1 MLLRSSFCRFD
12 QTGQAQNM
20 ANLMNFFVKADAQDW
35 LATLVG
41 PAALFTR
48 GGQISAANDAFN
60 AAYKATKID
69 ALLREHVDAAGVF
82 RVSKAVRRGVTLD
95 EAFDNLHVRVGPIG
109 ALSLVRLYPP
119 AQKLTTAVTVTA
131 PEPVVVKVTPRV
143 TTPTASGLAQL
154 IADAPVGVARL
165 DMRDARLATI
175 TEANAAFGQIAG
187 GGIGDK
193 LASLVSPADISVLE
207 GLEVGASRAVELD
220 LAGEG
225 EHTCEAWLLEDGEH
239 GAALLLVDV
248 STRREMEQRLAQT
261 SKMQAVGQIAGGVAH
276 ELNNFLQVI
285 TLNCDALLARHPVG
299 DPSYGE
305 LQSIQNTTTKAAELV
320 KMLLAY
326 ARKQTFR
333 RDVLDVGAV
342 LTEFAVLMRQVLD
355 ERIVFDITHGR
366 DLPNVRAD
374 KQQLETVFMNLV
386 TNARDA
392 VLMSGRGQGNVT
404 VRTRRAKTEDVR
416 GALKGQKVH
425 EIIDSDWALITVT
438 DTGTGMPSDVAEK
451 IFEPFF
457 TTKEQGKG
465 TGIGLATVYG
475 IIKQS
480 GGFIALDSVQGQ
492 GTTFQVFLPAAAVE
506 EGESEVPAPV
516 EAAVDNRPV
525 DMAGRGRILLVEDE
539 DGVRTIAAKLL
550 MQRGYQVT
558 AAADGEEA
566 LEILEEDPEGFD
578 LVLSDVVM
586 PGLDGPGLLK
596 AAKPYLGR
604 ARVVFMSGYAEQ
616 DFAKTLEDERSISFL
631 PKPFTLAQLAERVK
645 LELAAA

>member
-1 MLLRSSFCRFD
+1 MAGLL
-12 QTGQAQNM
+12 
-20 ANLMNFFVKADAQDW
+20 NFLAKPDTQDW

-48 GGQISAANDAFN
+48 GGQIIGTNDAFLE
-60 AAYKATKID
+60 AYPSISID
-69 ALLREHVDAAGVF
+69 HLLRDRIEAGGAF
-82 RVSKAVRRGVTLD
+82 RISKAVRRGLSLD
-95 EAFDNLHVRVGPIG
+95 ETFDGLHVRVGPIG
-109 ALSLVRLYPP
+109 ALSLLRLYPP
-119 AQKLTTAVTVTA
+119 GQVSTPSTA
-131 PEPVVVKVTPRV
+131 PVQQIQVAAPGVESVQAD
-143 TTPTASGLAQL
+143 TTSLRTGLAQL
-154 IADAPVGVARL
+154 IAEAPVGVARL
-165 DMRDARLATI
+165 DKRDARNALI
-175 TEANAAFGQIAG
+175 TEANPAFVRIAG
-187 GGIGDK
+187 AGVGTALAK
-193 LASLVSPADISVLE
+193 LIATVDHDDLDR
-207 GLEVGASRAVELD
+207 LEVGVARPVELD
-220 LAGEG
+220 FDIEG
-225 EHTCEAWLLEDGEH
+225 GRTCEAWLLEDGEA

-248 STRREMEQRLAQT
+248 SIRREMEQRLAQT

-276 ELNNFLQVI
+276 ELNNFLLVI
-285 TLNCDALLARHPVG
+285 TLNCDALLACHPVG

-305 LQSIQNTTTKAAELV
+305 LQSIQNTTTRAAELV

-333 RDVLDVGAV
+333 RDILDVGGV

-355 ERIVFDITHGR
+355 ERIIFDITHGR
-366 DLPNVRAD
+366 DLPSVRAD

-392 VLMSGRGQGNVT
+392 VIMSGKGKGSIT
-404 VRTRRAKTEDVR
+404 VRTRQASGEDVR
-416 GALKGQKVH
+416 AALKGQGVH
-425 EIIDSDWALITVT
+425 EVPNGDWVMIGVS
-438 DTGTGMPSDVAEK
+438 DTGTGMPADVAAK

-480 GGFIALDSVQGQ
+480 GGFIALDSREGE
-492 GTTFQVFLPAAAVE
+492 GTTFQVYLPAAVAE
-506 EGESEVPAPV
+506 EGETSVPAPAV
-516 EAAVDNRPV
+516 VSEARPV

-550 MQRGYQVT
+550 TQRGYNVT
-558 AAADGEEA
+558 TAADGEEA
-566 LEILEEDPEGFD
+566 LEILEDDPEGFD

>member
-1 MLLRSSFCRFD
+1 
-12 QTGQAQNM
+12 M
-20 ANLMNFFVKADAQDW
+20 AGLSGFFLKADAHDW

-48 GGQISAANDAFN
+48 GGQLSATNDAFD
-60 AAYKATKID
+60 ALYRATHID
-69 ALLREHVDAAGVF
+69 ALLRDLVEAGGAF
-82 RVSKAVRRGVTLD
+82 RISKAVRRGAQLD
-95 EAFDNLHVRVGPIG
+95 EIFNDLHVRVGPIG
-109 ALSLVRLYPP
+109 SLTLVRLYEVARAAPIV
-119 AQKLTTAVTVTA
+119 AQ
-131 PEPVVVKVTPRV
+131 VTPDAAV
-143 TTPTASGLAQL
+143 SGVPITPIDTNSLRTGLAKL

-165 DMRDARLATI
+165 NQRGARSAVI
-175 TEANAAFGQIAG
+175 TEANPAFVAIAG
-187 GGIGDK
+187 GGVGAK
-193 LASLVSPADISVLE
+193 LADLINVDHSDALDR
-207 GLEVGASRAVELD
+207 LEVGGRAAVELD
-220 LAGEG
+220 LARDGG
-225 EHTCEAWLLEDGEH
+225 GTCEAWLLEDGVE

-248 STRREMEQRLAQT
+248 STRKDMEQRLAQT

-276 ELNNFLQVI
+276 ELNNFLLVT

-305 LQSIQNTTTKAAELV
+305 LQSIQNATTKAAELV

-333 RDVLDVGAV
+333 RDVLDVSGV
-342 LTEFAVLMRQVLD
+342 LSEFTVLMRQVLD

-392 VLMSGRGQGNVT
+392 VLSSGKGNGAIT
-404 VRTRRAKTEDVR
+404 VRTSRASTADVR
-416 GALKGQKVH
+416 TALKGQGVH
-425 EIIDSDWALITVT
+425 EINEGDWALISVA
-438 DTGTGMPSDVAEK
+438 DTGTGMPAAVAAK

-480 GGFIALDSVQGQ
+480 GGFIALDSVEGE
-492 GTTFQVFLPAAAVE
+492 GTRFQVYLPAAVIE
-506 EGESEVPAPV
+506 EGEREVPSPEAPPT
-516 EAAVDNRPV
+516 EARPV
-525 DMAGRGRILLVEDE
+525 DLAGRGRILLVEDD
-539 DGVRTIAAKLL
+539 DGVRPIAARLL
-550 MQRGYQVT
+550 MQRGYHVT

-566 LEILEEDPEGFD
+566 LEILEEDKEGFD

-586 PGLDGPGLLK
+586 PNLDGPGLLQ
-596 AAKPYLGR
+596 AARPYLGR

-645 LELAAA
+645 TELAAA

>member
-1 MLLRSSFCRFD
+1 MAGLLKMFSRSESH
-12 QTGQAQNM
+12 
-20 ANLMNFFVKADAQDW
+20 DW
-35 LATLVG
+35 LASTDG

-48 GGQISAANDAFN
+48 SGRFVAANSAF
-60 AAYKATKID
+60 AALYRPVSID
-69 ALLREHVDAAGVF
+69 PLLMSLLDQAYAF
-82 RVSKAVRRGVTLD
+82 RASKAVRRGLTLD
-95 EAFDNLHVRVGPIG
+95 ETQGDMRVRVSAIG
-109 ALSLVRLYPP
+109 DQALVRLTRVE
-119 AQKLTTAVTVTA
+119 TTALDQATA
-131 PEPVVVKVTPRV
+131 NDGATLTSQAVLAVQ
-143 TTPTASGLAQL
+143 TTSSLLTGLARL
-154 IADAPVGVARL
+154 IAEAPVGFARL
-165 DMRDARLATI
+165 DRRDARQAVI
-175 TEANAAFGQIAG
+175 QEANPAFIRIAG
-187 GGIGDK
+187 AGKGAK
-193 LASLVSPADISVLE
+193 LADLVAPAHADDLDR
-207 GLEVGASRAVELD
+207 LEVGGQRAIELD
-220 LAGEG
+220 IANTGG
-225 EHTCEAWLLEDGEH
+225 QTCEGWLLEDEND

-248 STRREMEQRLAQT
+248 STRREMEHRLAQT

-276 ELNNFLQVI
+276 ELNNFLLVI

-305 LQSIQNTTTKAAELV
+305 LQSIQNTSARAAELV

-355 ERIVFDITHGR
+355 ERIVFEITHGR

-392 VLMSGRGQGNVT
+392 VLMSGRGKGSVT
-404 VRTRRAKTEDVR
+404 VRTKRATTQDVR
-416 GALKGQKVH
+416 TALKGLSIADI
-425 EIIDSDWALITVT
+425 ENCDWAMISVT
-438 DTGTGMPSDVAEK
+438 DTGTGMSQDIATK

-480 GGFIALDSVQGQ
+480 DGFIALDSVENE
-492 GTTFQVFLPAAAVE
+492 GTTFHVFLPATTADEVSDAMPAAQAQV
-506 EGESEVPAPV
+506 V
-516 EAAVDNRPV
+516 EARPM
-525 DMAGRGRILLVEDE
+525 DLAGRGRILLVEDE
-539 DGVRTIAAKLL
+539 EGVRNIATRLL
-550 MQRGYQVT
+550 TQRGYQVT
-558 AAADGEEA
+558 SAGDGEEA
-566 LEILEEDPEGFD
+566 LEILENDPNSFD

-596 AAKPYLGR
+596 AAKPYLGH
-604 ARVVFMSGYAEQ
+604 ARIVFMSGYAEQ
-616 DFAKTLEDERSISFL
+616 DFAQTLEDERSISFL

-645 LELAAA
+645 TELAAA

>member
-1 MLLRSSFCRFD
+1 MAGLLSFF
-12 QTGQAQNM
+12 A
-20 ANLMNFFVKADAQDW
+20 KADAQDW

-48 GGQISAANDAFN
+48 GGQISAGNEAFF
-60 AAYKATKID
+60 ATYRGSNID
-69 ALLREHVDAAGVF
+69 SLLRDLVDPGGAF
-82 RVSKAVRRGVTLD
+82 RISKAVRRGVTLD
-95 EAFDNLHVRVGPIG
+95 EAFEDLHVRVGPIG
-109 ALSLVRLYPP
+109 SLSLVRLYPP
-119 AQKLTTAVTVTA
+119 AQTLSAMPPA
-131 PEPVVVKVTPRV
+131 PPPPPVVAKPVVTD
-143 TTPTASGLAQL
+143 TTSLRTGLAQL
-154 IADAPVGVARL
+154 IAEAPVGVARL
-165 DMRDARLATI
+165 DGRDARLASI
-175 TEANAAFGQIAG
+175 TEANPAFVKIAG
-187 GGIGDK
+187 IGVGDK
-193 LASLVSPADISVLE
+193 LATMVLA
-207 GLEVGASRAVELD
+207 GDNDALGHLEVGKTGAIELD
-220 LAGEG
+220 LAVEG
-225 EHTCEAWLLEDGEH
+225 GRTCEAWLLEDGDE

-276 ELNNFLQVI
+276 ELNNFLLVI

-366 DLPNVRAD
+366 DLPSVRAD

-392 VLMSGRGQGNVT
+392 VLMSGRGKGSVT
-404 VRTRRAKTEDVR
+404 VRTRRASTADVR
-416 GALKGQKVH
+416 EALKGQGVY
-425 EIIDSDWALITVT
+425 EFNECDWAMISVT
-438 DTGTGMPSDVAEK
+438 DTGTGMPSAVAEK

-480 GGFIALDSVQGQ
+480 GGFIALESVEGE
-492 GTTFQVFLPAAAVE
+492 GTTFQVYLPEAAAE
-506 EGESEVPAPV
+506 EGESEVPAPAPAPA
-516 EAAVDNRPV
+516 EARPV
-525 DMAGRGRILLVEDE
+525 DLAGRGRILLVEDE
-539 DGVRTIAAKLL
+539 DGVRTIAVKLL
-550 MQRGYQVT
+550 IQRGYQVT

-566 LEILEEDPEGFD
+566 LEILEDDPEGFD

-596 AAKPYLGR
+596 AARPYLGR

>member
-1 MLLRSSFCRFD
+1 
-12 QTGQAQNM
+12 M
-20 ANLMNFFVKADAQDW
+20 ASLMNLFVKADTHDW

-48 GGQISAANDAFN
+48 GGQIVEVNEAFASA
-60 AAYKATKID
+60 YPRKSID
-69 ALLREHVDAAGVF
+69 ALLRDLVETDVAF
-82 RVSKAVRRGVTLD
+82 RVSKAVRRGQTLD
-95 EAFDNLHVRVGPIG
+95 ETIDQVHVRVGPIG
-109 ALSLVRLYPP
+109 SLSLLRLYPAGQVSTAKTP
-119 AQKLTTAVTVTA
+119 A
-131 PEPVVVKVTPRV
+131 PVVEPPPAPVRAAVDATSLR
-143 TTPTASGLAQL
+143 TGLAQL

-165 DMRDARLATI
+165 NSRDARTAII
-175 TEANAAFGQIAG
+175 TEANPAFTQIAG
-187 GGIGDK
+187 AGIGAA
-193 LASLVSPADISVLE
+193 LTSFIASNHLDDLDR
-207 GLEVGASRAVELD
+207 LEVGNQSAVELD
-220 LAGEG
+220 IAIEG
-225 EHTCEAWLLEDGEH
+225 GRTCEAWLLEDGDA

-276 ELNNFLQVI
+276 ELNNFLLVI

-305 LQSIQNTTTKAAELV
+305 LQSIQNTTTRAAELV

-342 LTEFAVLMRQVLD
+342 LTEFAILMRQVLD
-355 ERIVFDITHGR
+355 ERIVFDINHGR

-392 VLMSGRGQGNVT
+392 VIMSGKGKGAVT
-404 VRTRRAKTEDVR
+404 VRTKRATSGDVR
-416 GALKGQKVH
+416 LALKGQGVH
-425 EIIDSDWALITVT
+425 EVPESDWAMVSVT
-438 DTGTGMPSDVAEK
+438 DTGTGMPPEIAAK

-480 GGFIALDSVQGQ
+480 GGFIALDSTQGE
-492 GTTFQVFLPAAAVE
+492 GTTFHVFLPTATAE
-506 EGESEVPAPV
+506 EGEAQVPKPEVAT
-516 EAAVDNRPV
+516 EARPV
-525 DMAGRGRILLVEDE
+525 DLAGRGRILLVEDE

-550 MQRGYQVT
+550 TQRGYHVT
-558 AAADGEEA
+558 AAGDGEEA
-566 LEILEEDPEGFD
+566 LEILEEDKEGFD

-586 PGLDGPGLLK
+586 PGLDGPGLLQ
-596 AAKPYLGR
+596 AARPYLGR

>member
-1 MLLRSSFCRFD
+1 
-12 QTGQAQNM
+12 M
-20 ANLMNFFVKADAQDW
+20 AGLINFFTKPDTEDW

-41 PAALFTR
+41 PAAIFTR
-48 GGQISAANDAFN
+48 GGQIVGANKAFLDT
-60 AAYKATKID
+60 YQRTSID
-69 ALLREHVDAAGVF
+69 PFLREHVDAAAAF
-82 RVSKAVRRGVTLD
+82 RISKAVRRGLVVD
-95 EAFDNLHVRVGPIG
+95 EILGALHVRVGPIG
-109 ALSLVRLYPP
+109 ALSLVRLYP
-119 AQKLTTAVTVTA
+119 AGQVTTAQTPSLPHV
-131 PEPVVVKVTPRV
+131 PVVLPTLA
-143 TTPTASGLAQL
+143 TLQSHTASLRTGLAQL
-154 IADAPVGVARL
+154 IEDAPVGVARL
-165 DMRDARLATI
+165 DKRDARVAII
-175 TEANAAFGQIAG
+175 TEANPAFVRIAG
-187 GGIGDK
+187 GGAGAA
-193 LASLVSPADISVLE
+193 LLSLVASANADDLDR
-207 GLEVGASRAVELD
+207 LEVGSARPVELD
-220 LAGEG
+220 LDIEG
-225 EHTCEAWLLEDGEH
+225 GRTCEAWLLEDGEAR
-239 GAALLLVDV
+239 AALLLVDV

-276 ELNNFLQVI
+276 ELNNFLLVI

-299 DPSYGE
+299 DPSYSE
-305 LQSIQNTTTKAAELV
+305 LQSIQNTTTRAAELV

-342 LTEFAVLMRQVLD
+342 LTEFAILMRQVLD

-366 DLPNVRAD
+366 DLPTVRAD

-392 VLMSGRGQGNVT
+392 VIMAGKGKGEVT
-404 VRTRRAKTEDVR
+404 VRTRRASTSDVR
-416 GALKGQKVH
+416 AALKGQGVH
-425 EIIDSDWALITVT
+425 EVAEGDWVMVSVA
-438 DTGTGMPSDVAEK
+438 DTGTGMPAQVAAK

-480 GGFIALDSVQGQ
+480 GGFIALESVENQ
-492 GTTFQVFLPAAAVE
+492 GTTFHVYLPATIAE
-506 EGESEVPAPV
+506 EGEATVPVPMLVSEA
-516 EAAVDNRPV
+516 RPV
-525 DMAGRGRILLVEDE
+525 DLAGRGRILLVEDE

-550 MQRGYQVT
+550 SQRGYHVT

-645 LELAAA
+645 LELAAV

>member
-1 MLLRSSFCRFD
+1 MFSRSESH
-12 QTGQAQNM
+12 
-20 ANLMNFFVKADAQDW
+20 DW
-35 LATLVG
+35 LASMDG

-48 GGQISAANDAFN
+48 SGRFVAGNPAYDGIYRPVSIDPLLMSLLDQACAFR
-60 AAYKATKID
+60 A
-69 ALLREHVDAAGVF
+69 
-82 RVSKAVRRGVTLD
+82 SKAVRRGTSLD
-95 EAFDNLHVRVGPIG
+95 ETQGQVRVRVSAIG
-109 ALSLVRLYPP
+109 DHALVRLTTVEGP
-119 AQKLTTAVTVTA
+119 AQPQEDPHEALGSASQGALAVQ
-131 PEPVVVKVTPRV
+131 
-143 TTPTASGLAQL
+143 TASSLLTGLARL
-154 IADAPVGVARL
+154 IAEAPVGFARL
-165 DMRDARLATI
+165 DRREARQAI
-175 TEANAAFGQIAG
+175 IQEANPAFVRIAG
-187 GGIGDK
+187 AGKGAK
-193 LASLVSPADISVLE
+193 LSDLVASAHADDLDR
-207 GLEVGASRAVELD
+207 LEVGGQRPIELD
-220 LAGEG
+220 IANTGG
-225 EHTCEAWLLEDGEH
+225 QTCEGWLLEDEND

-248 STRREMEQRLAQT
+248 STRREMEHRLAQT

-276 ELNNFLQVI
+276 ELNNFLLVI

-305 LQSIQNTTTKAAELV
+305 LQSIQNTSARAAELV

-355 ERIVFDITHGR
+355 ERIVFEITHGR

-392 VLMSGRGQGNVT
+392 VLMSGRGKGSVT
-404 VRTRRAKTEDVR
+404 VRTKRATTQDVR
-416 GALKGQKVH
+416 TALKGLSIADI
-425 EIIDSDWALITVT
+425 EDCDWAMISVT
-438 DTGTGMPSDVAEK
+438 DTGTGMSQDIATK

-457 TTKEQGKG
+457 TTKEQGRG

-480 GGFIALDSVQGQ
+480 DGFIALDSVEDE
-492 GTTFQVFLPAAAVE
+492 GTTFHVFLPATTADEVSDAMPAAQAQV
-506 EGESEVPAPV
+506 A
-516 EAAVDNRPV
+516 EARPM
-525 DMAGRGRILLVEDE
+525 DLAGRGRILLVEDE
-539 DGVRTIAAKLL
+539 EGVRNIATRLL

-558 AAADGEEA
+558 SAGDGEEA
-566 LEILEEDPEGFD
+566 LEILENDPNSFD

-596 AAKPYLGR
+596 AAKPYLGH
-604 ARVVFMSGYAEQ
+604 ARIVFMSGYAEQ
-616 DFAKTLEDERSISFL
+616 DFAQTLEDERSISFL

-645 LELAAA
+645 TELAAA

>member
-1 MLLRSSFCRFD
+1 ML
-12 QTGQAQNM
+12 G
-20 ANLMNFFVKADAQDW
+20 LMKFFAKADAQDW

-48 GGQISAANDAFN
+48 GGQISAGNEAFF
-60 AAYKATKID
+60 AAHRSGNID
-69 ALLREHVDAAGVF
+69 ALLREMVDAGGAF
-82 RVSKAVRRGVTLD
+82 RISKAVRRGLQLD
-95 EAFDNLHVRVGPIG
+95 ETFEGLHVRVGPIG
-109 ALSLVRLYPP
+109 SLSLVRLYAV
-119 AQKLTTAVTVTA
+119 AQAVS
-131 PEPVVVKVTPRV
+131 EPVEPQAILPSVRQVQTDA
-143 TTPTASGLAQL
+143 ASLRTGLAQL
-154 IADAPVGVARL
+154 IAEAPVGVARL
-165 DMRDARLATI
+165 DQRQARGATI
-175 TEANAAFGQIAG
+175 TEANPAFVRIAG
-187 GGIGDK
+187 AGVGAK
-193 LASLVSPADISVLE
+193 LASLVAAADTEALDR
-207 GLEVGASRAVELD
+207 LEVGSSRAIELD
-220 LAGEG
+220 VAIEG
-225 EHTCEAWLLEDGEH
+225 GGTCEAWLLEDGDN

-276 ELNNFLQVI
+276 ELNNFLLVI

-392 VLMSGRGQGNVT
+392 VLMSGRGKGDVT
-404 VRTRRAKTEDVR
+404 VRTRRATTADVR
-416 GALKGQKVH
+416 LALKGQGVH
-425 EIIDSDWALITVT
+425 EISECDWAMISVT
-438 DTGTGMPSDVAEK
+438 DTGTGMPTEVAEK

-480 GGFIALDSVQGQ
+480 GGFIALESVEGE
-492 GTTFQVFLPAAAVE
+492 GTSFQVYLPAAAIE
-506 EGESEVPAPV
+506 EGETQVPVPAQAPV
-516 EAAVDNRPV
+516 EARPV
-525 DMAGRGRILLVEDE
+525 DLAGRGRILLVEDE

-550 MQRGYQVT
+550 GQRGYQVI

-566 LEILEEDPEGFD
+566 LEILEDDTEGFD

-596 AAKPYLGR
+596 AARPFLGR

-645 LELAAA
+645 QELAAA

>member
-1 MLLRSSFCRFD
+1 
-12 QTGQAQNM
+12 M
-20 ANLMNFFVKADAQDW
+20 AGLMNLFAKADTQDW

-41 PAALFTR
+41 PASLFTH
-48 GGQISAANDAFN
+48 GGQMVGANEAFFS
-60 AAYKATKID
+60 AYKSTKID
-69 ALLREHVDAAGVF
+69 LLLRDLVDASGAF
-82 RVSKAVRRGVTLD
+82 RISKAVRRGLILD
-95 EAFDNLHVRVGPIG
+95 ETFDDLHVQVGPIG
-109 ALSLVRLYPP
+109 SWSLVRLYPIGKVSTP
-119 AQKLTTAVTVTA
+119 HTPLIMTSNIA
-131 PEPVVVKVTPRV
+131 PVV
-143 TTPTASGLAQL
+143 ASVASDATSLRTGLAQL
-154 IADAPVGVARL
+154 IAEAPVGVARL
-165 DMRDARLATI
+165 DRRDARNATI
-175 TEANAAFGQIAG
+175 TEANPAFVRIAG
-187 GGIGDK
+187 SGAGGELARLIASGD
-193 LASLVSPADISVLE
+193 ADDLDR
-207 GLEVGASRAVELD
+207 LEVGSTRAVELD
-220 LAGEG
+220 LLTEG
-225 EHTCEAWLLEDGEH
+225 GRTCEAWLLEDGEE

-276 ELNNFLQVI
+276 ELNNFLLVI

-305 LQSIQNTTTKAAELV
+305 LQSIMNTTTRAAELV

-355 ERIVFDITHGR
+355 ERINFDITHGR
-366 DLPNVRAD
+366 DLPTVRAD

-392 VLMSGRGQGNVT
+392 VLMSGKGKGAVT
-404 VRTRRAKTEDVR
+404 VRTRRASTDDVR
-416 GALKGQKVH
+416 AALKGQGVH
-425 EIIDSDWALITVT
+425 EVPQGDWSMISVT
-438 DTGTGMPSDVAEK
+438 DTGTGMPAEVSAK

-480 GGFIALDSVQGQ
+480 GGFIALESVEGE
-492 GTTFQVFLPAAAVE
+492 GTTFQVYLPAAAAE
-506 EGESEVPAPV
+506 EGETEVPVPVAPI
-516 EAAVDNRPV
+516 EARPV
-525 DMAGRGRILLVEDE
+525 DLAGRGRILLVEDE

-550 MQRGYQVT
+550 TQRGYHVT

-645 LELAAA
+645 LELASA

>member
-1 MLLRSSFCRFD
+1 MAGLLKMFSRSESH
-12 QTGQAQNM
+12 
-20 ANLMNFFVKADAQDW
+20 DW
-35 LATLVG
+35 LASMDG

-48 GGQISAANDAFN
+48 SGSFVAGNPAYDDIYRPVSIDPLLMSLLDQACAFR
-60 AAYKATKID
+60 A
-69 ALLREHVDAAGVF
+69 
-82 RVSKAVRRGVTLD
+82 SKAVRRGISLD
-95 EAFDNLHVRVGPIG
+95 ETQGQIRVRVSAIG
-109 ALSLVRLYPP
+109 DHALVRLTAVEGP
-119 AQKLTTAVTVTA
+119 AQPQEDSLEALGSASKGA
-131 PEPVVVKVTPRV
+131 PDVQ
-143 TTPTASGLAQL
+143 TASSLLTGLARL
-154 IADAPVGVARL
+154 IAEAPVGFARL
-165 DMRDARLATI
+165 DRRDARQAI
-175 TEANAAFGQIAG
+175 IQEANPAFVRIAG
-187 GGIGDK
+187 AGKGAK
-193 LASLVSPADISVLE
+193 LSDLVASAHADDLDR
-207 GLEVGASRAVELD
+207 LEVGGQRPIELD
-220 LAGEG
+220 IANSGG
-225 EHTCEAWLLEDGEH
+225 QTCEGWLLEDEND
-239 GAALLLVDV
+239 GAALMLVDV
-248 STRREMEQRLAQT
+248 STRREMEHRLAQT

-276 ELNNFLQVI
+276 ELNNFLLVI

-305 LQSIQNTTTKAAELV
+305 LQSIQNTSARAAELV

-355 ERIVFDITHGR
+355 ERIVFEITHGR

-392 VLMSGRGQGNVT
+392 VLMSGRGKGSVT
-404 VRTRRAKTEDVR
+404 VRTKRATTQDVR
-416 GALKGQKVH
+416 TALKGLSIADI
-425 EIIDSDWALITVT
+425 EDCDWAMISVT
-438 DTGTGMPSDVAEK
+438 DTGTGMSQDIATK

-480 GGFIALDSVQGQ
+480 DGFIALDSVEDE
-492 GTTFQVFLPAAAVE
+492 GTTFHVFLPATTADDVSDAIPAAQAQV
-506 EGESEVPAPV
+506 A
-516 EAAVDNRPV
+516 EARPM
-525 DMAGRGRILLVEDE
+525 DLAGRGRILLVEDE
-539 DGVRTIAAKLL
+539 EGVRNIATRLL

-558 AAADGEEA
+558 SAGDGEEA
-566 LEILEEDPEGFD
+566 LEILENDPNSFD

-596 AAKPYLGR
+596 AAKPYLGH
-604 ARVVFMSGYAEQ
+604 ARIVFMSGYAEQ
-616 DFAKTLEDERSISFL
+616 DFAQTLEDERSISFL

-645 LELAAA
+645 TELAAA

>member
-1 MLLRSSFCRFD
+1 VVQSPSPPSLR
-12 QTGQAQNM
+12 TG
-20 ANLMNFFVKADAQDW
+20 
-35 LATLVG
+35 LV
-41 PAALFTR
+41 
-48 GGQISAANDAFN
+48 
-60 AAYKATKID
+60 
-69 ALLREHVDAAGVF
+69 
-82 RVSKAVRRGVTLD
+82 
-95 EAFDNLHVRVGPIG
+95 
-109 ALSLVRLYPP
+109 
-119 AQKLTTAVTVTA
+119 
-131 PEPVVVKVTPRV
+131 
-143 TTPTASGLAQL
+143 QL
-154 IADAPVGVARL
+154 IAEAPVGVARL
-165 DMRDARLATI
+165 DRRQARSAII
-175 TEANAAFGQIAG
+175 TEANPAFMRITGATLGGQLSALIAA
-187 GGIGDK
+187 
-193 LASLVSPADISVLE
+193 ADMDELDR
-207 GLEVGASRAVELD
+207 LEVGNPRAIELGFATED
-220 LAGEG
+220 GR
-225 EHTCEAWLLEDGEH
+225 TCEAWLLEDGDE

-276 ELNNFLQVI
+276 ELNNFLLVI

-305 LQSIQNTTTKAAELV
+305 LQSIQHTTTKAAELV

-342 LTEFAVLMRQVLD
+342 LTEFAILMRQVLD
-355 ERIVFDITHGR
+355 ERINFDITHGR
-366 DLPNVRAD
+366 DLPAVRAD

-392 VLMSGRGQGNVT
+392 VIMSGKGKGAVT
-404 VRTRRAKTEDVR
+404 VRTRRATTTDVR
-416 GALKGQKVH
+416 SALKGQGVH
-425 EIIDSDWALITVT
+425 EVYEGDWALISVT
-438 DTGTGMPSDVAEK
+438 DTGTGMPASVAAK

-480 GGFIALDSVQGQ
+480 GGFIALDSVEGE
-492 GTTFQVFLPAAAVE
+492 GTTFQVFLPAAAAE
-506 EGESEVPAPV
+506 EGETEAPKPV
-516 EAAVDNRPV
+516 VQVVDNRPV
-525 DMAGRGRILLVEDE
+525 DLAGRGRILLVEDE

-550 MQRGYQVT
+550 TQRGYHVT

-586 PGLDGPGLLK
+586 PGLDGPGLLQ

>member
-1 MLLRSSFCRFD
+1 MAGLLKMFSRSESH
-12 QTGQAQNM
+12 
-20 ANLMNFFVKADAQDW
+20 DW
-35 LATLVG
+35 LASMDG

-48 GGQISAANDAFN
+48 SGRFVAGNPAYDDIYRPVSIDPLLMSLLDQACAFR
-60 AAYKATKID
+60 A
-69 ALLREHVDAAGVF
+69 
-82 RVSKAVRRGVTLD
+82 SKAVRRGIGLD
-95 EAFDNLHVRVGPIG
+95 ETQGRIRVRVSAIG
-109 ALSLVRLYPP
+109 DHALVRLTTVEGP
-119 AQKLTTAVTVTA
+119 AQPQEDAHDTLGSASQGALAVQTTSSLLT
-131 PEPVVVKVTPRV
+131 
-143 TTPTASGLAQL
+143 GLARL
-154 IADAPVGVARL
+154 IAEAPVGFARL
-165 DMRDARLATI
+165 DRRDARHAI
-175 TEANAAFGQIAG
+175 IQEANPAFVRIAG
-187 GGIGDK
+187 AGKGTQLSD
-193 LASLVSPADISVLE
+193 LVASAHADDLDR
-207 GLEVGASRAVELD
+207 LEVGGQRPIELD
-220 LAGEG
+220 IANTGG
-225 EHTCEAWLLEDGEH
+225 QTCEGWLLEDEND

-248 STRREMEQRLAQT
+248 STRREMEHRLAQT

-276 ELNNFLQVI
+276 ELNNFLLVI

-305 LQSIQNTTTKAAELV
+305 LQSIQNTSARAAELV

-355 ERIVFDITHGR
+355 ERIVFEITHGR

-392 VLMSGRGQGNVT
+392 VLMSGRGKGSVT
-404 VRTRRAKTEDVR
+404 VRTKRATTQDVR
-416 GALKGQKVH
+416 TALKGLSIADI
-425 EIIDSDWALITVT
+425 EDCDWAMISVT
-438 DTGTGMPSDVAEK
+438 DTGTGMSQDIATK

-480 GGFIALDSVQGQ
+480 DGFIALDSVEDE
-492 GTTFQVFLPAAAVE
+492 GTTFHVFLPATTADDVSDAMPAAQAQV
-506 EGESEVPAPV
+506 A
-516 EAAVDNRPV
+516 EARPM
-525 DMAGRGRILLVEDE
+525 DLAGRGRILLVEDE
-539 DGVRTIAAKLL
+539 EGVRNIATRLL

-558 AAADGEEA
+558 SAGDGEEA
-566 LEILEEDPEGFD
+566 LEILQNDPNSFD

-596 AAKPYLGR
+596 AAKPYLGH
-604 ARVVFMSGYAEQ
+604 ARIVFMSGYAEQ
-616 DFAKTLEDERSISFL
+616 DFAQTLEDERSISFL

-645 LELAAA
+645 TELAAA

>member
-1 MLLRSSFCRFD
+1 
-12 QTGQAQNM
+12 M
-20 ANLMNFFVKADAQDW
+20 AGLMNLFTKADTGDW

-41 PAALFTR
+41 PSALFTR
-48 GGQISAANDAFN
+48 GGQIVDANDAFLS
-60 AAYKATKID
+60 AYPRKSID
-69 ALLREHVDAAGVF
+69 TLLRDLVDAGCAF
-82 RVSKAVRRGVTLD
+82 RMSKAVRRGQNLD
-95 EAFDNLHVRVGPIG
+95 ETIGALHLRVGPIG
-109 ALSLVRLYPP
+109 ALSLVRLYPVG
-119 AQKLTTAVTVTA
+119 Q
-131 PEPVVVKVTPRV
+131 V
-143 TTPTASGLAQL
+143 TTPNTPHVMAVAPATSTPLTVKADAASLRTGLARL
-154 IADAPVGVARL
+154 IAEAPVGVARL
-165 DMRDARLATI
+165 DKRDARNATI
-175 TEANAAFGQIAG
+175 TEANPAFVAIAG
-187 GGIGDK
+187 AGVGTA
-193 LASLVSPADISVLE
+193 LLSLVLPTDSDDLDR
-207 GLEVGASRAVELD
+207 LEVGSPRPVELD
-220 LAGEG
+220 LAIEG
-225 EHTCEAWLLEDGEH
+225 GRTCEAWLLEDGEN

-276 ELNNFLQVI
+276 ELNNFLLVI

-305 LQSIQNTTTKAAELV
+305 LQSIMNTTTRAAELV

-366 DLPNVRAD
+366 DLPSVRAD

-392 VLMSGRGQGNVT
+392 VLMSGKGKGEVN
-404 VRTRRAKTEDVR
+404 VRTRRATSADVR
-416 GALKGQKVH
+416 TALKGQGVH
-425 EIIDSDWALITVT
+425 EVPDGDWSMISVT
-438 DTGTGMPSDVAEK
+438 DTGTGMPADVSAK

-480 GGFIALDSVQGQ
+480 GGFIALNSKEGE
-492 GTTFQVFLPAAAVE
+492 GTTFHVYLPAATAE
-506 EGESEVPAPV
+506 EGEGEVPTPVVAV
-516 EAAVDNRPV
+516 EARPV
-525 DMAGRGRILLVEDE
+525 DLAGRGRILLVEDE

-550 MQRGYQVT
+550 TQRGYHVT

-566 LEILEEDPEGFD
+566 LEILEVDPEGFD

>member
-1 MLLRSSFCRFD
+1 
-12 QTGQAQNM
+12 M
-20 ANLMNFFVKADAQDW
+20 AGLMNLFTKADTQDW

-41 PAALFTR
+41 PAGLFTH
-48 GGQISAANDAFN
+48 GGQIVGANEAFF
-60 AAYKATKID
+60 ATYKSTKID
-69 ALLREHVDAAGVF
+69 LLLRDLVDASGIF
-82 RVSKAVRRGVTLD
+82 RISKAVRRGLILD
-95 EAFDNLHVRVGPIG
+95 ETFEDLHVRVGPIG
-109 ALSLVRLYPP
+109 SLSLVRLYPAGKVSTPHTP
-119 AQKLTTAVTVTA
+119 AMTA
-131 PEPVVVKVTPRV
+131 PTFAPALVSLQTD
-143 TTPTASGLAQL
+143 TASLRTGLAQL
-154 IADAPVGVARL
+154 IAEAPVGVARL
-165 DMRDARLATI
+165 DRRDARNGTI
-175 TEANAAFGQIAG
+175 TEANPAFVRIAG
-187 GGIGDK
+187 SGVGAA
-193 LASLVSPADISVLE
+193 LASLVAPGDADDLDR
-207 GLEVGASRAVELD
+207 LEVGSTRPVELD
-220 LAGEG
+220 LLTEG
-225 EHTCEAWLLEDGEH
+225 GRTCEAWLLEDGEE

-276 ELNNFLQVI
+276 ELNNFLLVI

-305 LQSIQNTTTKAAELV
+305 LQSIMNTTTRAAELV

-355 ERIVFDITHGR
+355 ERINFDITHGR
-366 DLPNVRAD
+366 DLPTVRAD

-392 VLMSGRGQGNVT
+392 VLMSGKGKGAVT
-404 VRTRRAKTEDVR
+404 VRTRRASSEDVR
-416 GALKGQKVH
+416 AALKGQGVH
-425 EIIDSDWALITVT
+425 EVPTGDWSMISVT
-438 DTGTGMPSDVAEK
+438 DTGTGMPAEVSAK

-480 GGFIALDSVQGQ
+480 GGFIALDSVEGE
-492 GTTFQVFLPAAAVE
+492 GTTFQVYLPAAAAE
-506 EGESEVPAPV
+506 EGETEVPVPVAPI
-516 EAAVDNRPV
+516 EARPV
-525 DMAGRGRILLVEDE
+525 DLAGRGRILLVEDE

-550 MQRGYQVT
+550 TQRGYHVT

-566 LEILEEDPEGFD
+566 LEILEDDPEGFD

-616 DFAKTLEDERSISFL
+616 DFAKTLENERSISFL

>member
-1 MLLRSSFCRFD
+1 MFSRSESH
-12 QTGQAQNM
+12 
-20 ANLMNFFVKADAQDW
+20 DW
-35 LATLVG
+35 LASMDG

-48 GGQISAANDAFN
+48 SGRFVAGNPAYDGIYRPVSIDPLLMSLLDQACAFR
-60 AAYKATKID
+60 A
-69 ALLREHVDAAGVF
+69 
-82 RVSKAVRRGVTLD
+82 SKAVRRGTSLD
-95 EAFDNLHVRVGPIG
+95 ETQGQVRVRVSAIG
-109 ALSLVRLYPP
+109 DHALVRLTAVEGP
-119 AQKLTTAVTVTA
+119 AQPQEDSLEALGSASQGALAVQ
-131 PEPVVVKVTPRV
+131 
-143 TTPTASGLAQL
+143 TASSLLTGLARL
-154 IADAPVGVARL
+154 IAEAPVGFARL
-165 DMRDARLATI
+165 DRREARQAI
-175 TEANAAFGQIAG
+175 IQEANPAFVRIAG
-187 GGIGDK
+187 AGKGAK
-193 LASLVSPADISVLE
+193 LSDLVASAHADDLDR
-207 GLEVGASRAVELD
+207 LEVGGQRPIELD
-220 LAGEG
+220 IANSGG
-225 EHTCEAWLLEDGEH
+225 QTCEGWLLEDEND

-248 STRREMEQRLAQT
+248 STRREMEHRLAQT

-276 ELNNFLQVI
+276 ELNNFLLVI

-305 LQSIQNTTTKAAELV
+305 LQSIQNTSARAAELV

-355 ERIVFDITHGR
+355 ERIVFEITHGR

-392 VLMSGRGQGNVT
+392 VLMSGRGKGSVN
-404 VRTRRAKTEDVR
+404 VRTKRATTQDVR
-416 GALKGQKVH
+416 TALKGLSIADI
-425 EIIDSDWALITVT
+425 EDCDWAMISVT
-438 DTGTGMPSDVAEK
+438 DTGTGMSQDIATK

-480 GGFIALDSVQGQ
+480 DGFIALDSVEDE
-492 GTTFQVFLPAAAVE
+492 GTTFHVFLPATTADEVSDAMPAAQAQV
-506 EGESEVPAPV
+506 A
-516 EAAVDNRPV
+516 EARPM
-525 DMAGRGRILLVEDE
+525 DLAGRGRILLVEDE
-539 DGVRTIAAKLL
+539 EGVRNIATRLL

-558 AAADGEEA
+558 SAGDGEEA
-566 LEILEEDPEGFD
+566 LEILENDPNSFD

-596 AAKPYLGR
+596 AAKPYLGH
-604 ARVVFMSGYAEQ
+604 ARIVFMSGYAEQ
-616 DFAKTLEDERSISFL
+616 DFAQTLEDERSISFL

-645 LELAAA
+645 TELAAA

>member
-1 MLLRSSFCRFD
+1 
-12 QTGQAQNM
+12 M
-20 ANLMNFFVKADAQDW
+20 ASLMNFFTKADTQDW

-41 PAALFTR
+41 PAALFSH
-48 GGQISAANDAFN
+48 GGQIVGGNEAFFG
-60 AAYKATKID
+60 AYTSTKID
-69 ALLREHVDAAGVF
+69 VLLRDLVDAAGAF
-82 RVSKAVRRGVTLD
+82 RISKAVRRGLILD
-95 EAFDNLHVRVGPIG
+95 ETFEDLHVRVGPIG
-109 ALSLVRLYPP
+109 SLSLVRLYP
-119 AQKLTTAVTVTA
+119 AGTVSTANTPPISIA
-131 PEPVVVKVTPRV
+131 PTPPISPILP
-143 TTPTASGLAQL
+143 TDTASLRTGLAQL
-154 IADAPVGVARL
+154 IAEAPVGVARL
-165 DMRDARLATI
+165 DRRDARNATI
-175 TEANAAFGQIAG
+175 TEANPAFVRIAG
-187 GGIGDK
+187 AGVGAA
-193 LASLVSPADISVLE
+193 LVSLVVSSDADDLDR
-207 GLEVGASRAVELD
+207 LEVGGTRPVELD
-220 LAGEG
+220 LDIEG
-225 EHTCEAWLLEDGEH
+225 GSTCEAWLLEDGEE

-276 ELNNFLQVI
+276 ELNNFLLVI

-305 LQSIQNTTTKAAELV
+305 LQSIMNTTTRAAELV

-366 DLPNVRAD
+366 DLPTVRAD

-392 VLMSGRGQGNVT
+392 VLMSGKGKGAVT
-404 VRTRRAKTEDVR
+404 VRTRRATTADVR
-416 GALKGQKVH
+416 TALKGQGVH
-425 EIIDSDWALITVT
+425 EVPESDWSMISVS
-438 DTGTGMPSDVAEK
+438 DTGTGMPDEIAAK

-480 GGFIALDSVQGQ
+480 GGFIALESVEGE
-492 GTTFQVFLPAAAVE
+492 GTTFQVYLPAAAAE
-506 EGESEVPAPV
+506 EGETEVPVPV
-516 EAAVDNRPV
+516 VVAEARPV
-525 DMAGRGRILLVEDE
+525 DLAGRGRILLVEDE

-550 MQRGYQVT
+550 TQRGYHVT
-558 AAADGEEA
+558 AAGDGEEA
-566 LEILEEDPEGFD
+566 LEILEDDPEGFD

>member
-1 MLLRSSFCRFD
+1 MFSRSESH
-12 QTGQAQNM
+12 
-20 ANLMNFFVKADAQDW
+20 DW
-35 LATLVG
+35 LASMDG

-48 GGQISAANDAFN
+48 SGRFVAGNPAYDDIYRPASIAPLLMSLLDQACAFR
-60 AAYKATKID
+60 A
-69 ALLREHVDAAGVF
+69 
-82 RVSKAVRRGVTLD
+82 SKAVRRGIGLD
-95 EAFDNLHVRVGPIG
+95 ETQGRIRVRVSAIG
-109 ALSLVRLYPP
+109 DYALVRLTTVEGP
-119 AQKLTTAVTVTA
+119 AQPQEDAHDTLGSASQGALAVQTTSSLLT
-131 PEPVVVKVTPRV
+131 
-143 TTPTASGLAQL
+143 GLARL
-154 IADAPVGVARL
+154 IAEAPVGFARL
-165 DMRDARLATI
+165 DRRDARHAI
-175 TEANAAFGQIAG
+175 IQEANPAFVRIAG
-187 GGIGDK
+187 AGKGTQLSD
-193 LASLVSPADISVLE
+193 LVASAHADDLDR
-207 GLEVGASRAVELD
+207 LEVGGQRPIELD
-220 LAGEG
+220 IANTGG
-225 EHTCEAWLLEDGEH
+225 QTCEGWLLEDEND

-248 STRREMEQRLAQT
+248 STRREMEHRLAQT

-276 ELNNFLQVI
+276 ELNNFLLVI

-305 LQSIQNTTTKAAELV
+305 LQSIQNTSARAAELV

-355 ERIVFDITHGR
+355 ERIVFEITHGR

-392 VLMSGRGQGNVT
+392 VLMSGRGKGSVT
-404 VRTRRAKTEDVR
+404 VRTKRATTQDVR
-416 GALKGQKVH
+416 TALKGLSIADI
-425 EIIDSDWALITVT
+425 EDCDWAMISVT
-438 DTGTGMPSDVAEK
+438 DTGTGMSQDIATK

-480 GGFIALDSVQGQ
+480 DGFIALDSVEDE
-492 GTTFQVFLPAAAVE
+492 GTTFHVFLPATTADDVSDAMPAAQ
-506 EGESEVPAPV
+506 AQIA
-516 EAAVDNRPV
+516 EARPM
-525 DMAGRGRILLVEDE
+525 DLAGRGRILLVEDE
-539 DGVRTIAAKLL
+539 EGVRNIATRLL

-558 AAADGEEA
+558 SAGDGEEA
-566 LEILEEDPEGFD
+566 LEILQNDPNSFD

-596 AAKPYLGR
+596 AAKPYLGH
-604 ARVVFMSGYAEQ
+604 ARIVFMSGYAEQ
-616 DFAKTLEDERSISFL
+616 DFAQTLEDERSISFL

-645 LELAAA
+645 TELAAA

>member
-1 MLLRSSFCRFD
+1 MAGLLKMFSRSESH
-12 QTGQAQNM
+12 
-20 ANLMNFFVKADAQDW
+20 DW
-35 LATLVG
+35 LASMDG

-48 GGQISAANDAFN
+48 SGRFVAGNPAYDGIYRPVSIDPLLMSLLDQACAFR
-60 AAYKATKID
+60 A
-69 ALLREHVDAAGVF
+69 
-82 RVSKAVRRGVTLD
+82 SKAVRRGTSLD
-95 EAFDNLHVRVGPIG
+95 ETQGQVRVRVSAIG
-109 ALSLVRLYPP
+109 DHALVRLTTVEGP
-119 AQKLTTAVTVTA
+119 AQPQEDPHEALGSASQGALAVQ
-131 PEPVVVKVTPRV
+131 
-143 TTPTASGLAQL
+143 TASSLLTGLARL
-154 IADAPVGVARL
+154 IAEAPVGFARL
-165 DMRDARLATI
+165 DRREARQAI
-175 TEANAAFGQIAG
+175 IQEANPAFVRIAG
-187 GGIGDK
+187 AGKGAK
-193 LASLVSPADISVLE
+193 LSDLVASAHADDLDR
-207 GLEVGASRAVELD
+207 LEVGGQRPIELD
-220 LAGEG
+220 IANSGG
-225 EHTCEAWLLEDGEH
+225 QTCEGWLLEDEND

-248 STRREMEQRLAQT
+248 STRREMEHRLAQT

-276 ELNNFLQVI
+276 ELNNFLLVI

-305 LQSIQNTTTKAAELV
+305 LQSIQNTSARAAELV

-355 ERIVFDITHGR
+355 ERIVFEITHGR

-392 VLMSGRGQGNVT
+392 VLMSGRGKGSVT
-404 VRTRRAKTEDVR
+404 VRTKRATTQDVR
-416 GALKGQKVH
+416 TALKGLSIADI
-425 EIIDSDWALITVT
+425 EDCDWAMISVT
-438 DTGTGMPSDVAEK
+438 DTGTGMSQDIATK

-457 TTKEQGKG
+457 TTKEQGRG

-480 GGFIALDSVQGQ
+480 DGFIALDSVEDE
-492 GTTFQVFLPAAAVE
+492 GTTFHVFLPATTADEVSDAMPAAQAQV
-506 EGESEVPAPV
+506 A
-516 EAAVDNRPV
+516 EARPM
-525 DMAGRGRILLVEDE
+525 DLAGRGRILLVEDE
-539 DGVRTIAAKLL
+539 EGVRNIATRLL

-558 AAADGEEA
+558 SAGDGEEA
-566 LEILEEDPEGFD
+566 LEILENDPNSFD

-596 AAKPYLGR
+596 AAKPYLGH
-604 ARVVFMSGYAEQ
+604 ARIVFMSGYAEQ
-616 DFAKTLEDERSISFL
+616 DFAQTLEDERSISFL

-645 LELAAA
+645 TELAAA

>member
-1 MLLRSSFCRFD
+1 MAGLLKMFSRSESH
-12 QTGQAQNM
+12 
-20 ANLMNFFVKADAQDW
+20 DW
-35 LATLVG
+35 LASTDG

-48 GGQISAANDAFN
+48 SGRFVAANS
-60 AAYKATKID
+60 AYD
-69 ALLREHVDAAGVF
+69 ALYRPVSIDPLLMSLLDQACAF
-82 RVSKAVRRGVTLD
+82 RASKAVRRGLNLD
-95 EAFDNLHVRVGPIG
+95 ESQGQMRVRVSVIG
-109 ALSLVRLYPP
+109 DHALVRLTTLEGSAQPNEEALDASGSASP
-119 AQKLTTAVTVTA
+119 AALAVQ
-131 PEPVVVKVTPRV
+131 
-143 TTPTASGLAQL
+143 TASSLLTGLARL
-154 IADAPVGVARL
+154 IAEAPVGFARL
-165 DMRDARLATI
+165 DRRDARHAI
-175 TEANAAFGQIAG
+175 IQEANPAFVRIAG
-187 GGIGDK
+187 AGKGAK
-193 LASLVSPADISVLE
+193 LADLVAPAHADDLDR
-207 GLEVGASRAVELD
+207 LEVGGQRAIELD
-220 LAGEG
+220 IANTGG
-225 EHTCEAWLLEDGEH
+225 QTCEGWLLEDEND

-248 STRREMEQRLAQT
+248 STRREMEHRLAQT

-276 ELNNFLQVI
+276 ELNNFLLVI

-305 LQSIQNTTTKAAELV
+305 LQSIQNTSSRAAELV

-355 ERIVFDITHGR
+355 ERIVFEITHGR

-392 VLMSGRGQGNVT
+392 VLMSGKGKGSVT
-404 VRTRRAKTEDVR
+404 VRTKRATTQDVR
-416 GALKGQKVH
+416 TALKGLSIADI
-425 EIIDSDWALITVT
+425 ENCDWAMISVT
-438 DTGTGMPSDVAEK
+438 DTGTGMSQDIATK

-480 GGFIALDSVQGQ
+480 DGFIALDSVENE
-492 GTTFQVFLPAAAVE
+492 GTTFHVFLPATTADEVSDAMPAAQAQV
-506 EGESEVPAPV
+506 V
-516 EAAVDNRPV
+516 EARPM
-525 DMAGRGRILLVEDE
+525 DLAGRGRILLVEDE
-539 DGVRTIAAKLL
+539 EGVRNIATRLL
-550 MQRGYQVT
+550 TQRGYQVT
-558 AAADGEEA
+558 SAGDGEEA
-566 LEILEEDPEGFD
+566 LEILENDPNSFD

-596 AAKPYLGR
+596 AAKPYLGH
-604 ARVVFMSGYAEQ
+604 ARIVFMSGYAEQ
-616 DFAKTLEDERSISFL
+616 DFAQTLEDERSISFL

-645 LELAAA
+645 TELAAA

>member
-1 MLLRSSFCRFD
+1 MFSRSESH
-12 QTGQAQNM
+12 
-20 ANLMNFFVKADAQDW
+20 DW
-35 LATLVG
+35 LASMDG

-48 GGQISAANDAFN
+48 SGRFVAGNPAYDDIYRPVSIDPLFMSLLDQACAFR
-60 AAYKATKID
+60 A
-69 ALLREHVDAAGVF
+69 
-82 RVSKAVRRGVTLD
+82 SKAVRRGISLD
-95 EAFDNLHVRVGPIG
+95 ETQGQIRVRVSAIG
-109 ALSLVRLYPP
+109 DHALVRLTAVEGP
-119 AQKLTTAVTVTA
+119 AQPQEDSLEALGSASKGATDVQ
-131 PEPVVVKVTPRV
+131 
-143 TTPTASGLAQL
+143 TASSLLTGLARL
-154 IADAPVGVARL
+154 IAEAPVGFARL
-165 DMRDARLATI
+165 DRRDARQAI
-175 TEANAAFGQIAG
+175 IQEANPAFVRIAG
-187 GGIGDK
+187 AGKGAK
-193 LASLVSPADISVLE
+193 LSDLVASAHADDLDR
-207 GLEVGASRAVELD
+207 LEVGGQRPIELD
-220 LAGEG
+220 IANSGG
-225 EHTCEAWLLEDGEH
+225 QTCEGWLLEDEND
-239 GAALLLVDV
+239 GAALMLVDV
-248 STRREMEQRLAQT
+248 STRREMEHRLAQT

-276 ELNNFLQVI
+276 ELNNFLLVI

-305 LQSIQNTTTKAAELV
+305 LQSIQNTSARAAELV

-355 ERIVFDITHGR
+355 ERIVFEITHGR

-392 VLMSGRGQGNVT
+392 VLMSGRGKGSVT
-404 VRTRRAKTEDVR
+404 VRTKRATTQDVR
-416 GALKGQKVH
+416 TALMGLSIADI
-425 EIIDSDWALITVT
+425 EDCDWAMISVT
-438 DTGTGMPSDVAEK
+438 DTGTGMSQDIATK

-480 GGFIALDSVQGQ
+480 DGFIALDSIEDE
-492 GTTFQVFLPAAAVE
+492 GTTFHVFLPATTADDVSDAIPAAQAQV
-506 EGESEVPAPV
+506 A
-516 EAAVDNRPV
+516 EARPM
-525 DMAGRGRILLVEDE
+525 DLAGRGRILLVEDE
-539 DGVRTIAAKLL
+539 EGVRNIATRLL

-558 AAADGEEA
+558 SAGDGEEA
-566 LEILEEDPEGFD
+566 LEILENDPNSFD

-596 AAKPYLGR
+596 AAKPYLGH
-604 ARVVFMSGYAEQ
+604 ARIVFMSGYAEQ
-616 DFAKTLEDERSISFL
+616 DFAQTLEDERSISFL

-645 LELAAA
+645 TELAAA

>member
-1 MLLRSSFCRFD
+1 MAGLMSFF
-12 QTGQAQNM
+12 A
-20 ANLMNFFVKADAQDW
+20 KADTQDW

-41 PAALFTR
+41 PAGLFTHS
-48 GGQISAANDAFN
+48 GQLVGANEAFFEAFDRAN
-60 AAYKATKID
+60 ID
-69 ALLREHVDAAGVF
+69 ALLRDRVDAGGAF
-82 RVSKAVRRGVTLD
+82 RVSKAVRRGQILD
-95 EAFDNLHVRVGPIG
+95 ETFEGLHIRVGPIG
-109 ALSLVRLYPP
+109 SLSLVRLYP
-119 AQKLTTAVTVTA
+119 AGQ
-131 PEPVVVKVTPRV
+131 V
-143 TTPTASGLAQL
+143 TTPHTPQAQLAQKAAPTLASLQTDTASLRTGLAQL
-154 IADAPVGVARL
+154 IAEAPVGVARL
-165 DMRDARLATI
+165 DKRDARTALI
-175 TEANAAFGQIAG
+175 TEANPAFVRIAG
-187 GGIGDK
+187 AGVGSA
-193 LASLVSPADISVLE
+193 LLSLVVSADADDLDR
-207 GLEVGASRAVELD
+207 LEVGSARPVELD
-220 LAGEG
+220 LDIEG
-225 EHTCEAWLLEDGEH
+225 GRTCEAWLLEDGEH

-276 ELNNFLQVI
+276 ELNNFLLVI

-305 LQSIQNTTTKAAELV
+305 LQSIQNTTTRAAELV

-366 DLPNVRAD
+366 DLPTVRAD

-392 VLMSGRGQGNVT
+392 VIMSGKGKGSVT
-404 VRTRRAKTEDVR
+404 VRTRRASSEDVR
-416 GALKGQKVH
+416 TALKGQGVH
-425 EIIDSDWALITVT
+425 EVPDGDWSMISVT
-438 DTGTGMPSDVAEK
+438 DTGTGMPAEVSAK

-480 GGFIALDSVQGQ
+480 GGFIALDSVEDQ
-492 GTTFQVFLPAAAVE
+492 GTTFQVYLPAATAE
-506 EGESEVPAPV
+506 EGESQVPVPETAPT
-516 EAAVDNRPV
+516 EARPV
-525 DMAGRGRILLVEDE
+525 DLAGRGRILLVEDE

-550 MQRGYQVT
+550 SQRGYHVT

>member
-1 MLLRSSFCRFD
+1 LVAS
-12 QTGQAQNM
+12 AH
-20 ANLMNFFVKADAQDW
+20 ADD
-35 LATLVG
+35 
-41 PAALFTR
+41 
-48 GGQISAANDAFN
+48 
-60 AAYKATKID
+60 
-69 ALLREHVDAAGVF
+69 
-82 RVSKAVRRGVTLD
+82 LD
-95 EAFDNLHVRVGPIG
+95 R
-109 ALSLVRLYPP
+109 
-119 AQKLTTAVTVTA
+119 
-131 PEPVVVKVTPRV
+131 
-143 TTPTASGLAQL
+143 
-154 IADAPVGVARL
+154 
-165 DMRDARLATI
+165 
-175 TEANAAFGQIAG
+175 
-187 GGIGDK
+187 
-193 LASLVSPADISVLE
+193 
-207 GLEVGASRAVELD
+207 LEVGGQRPIELD
-220 LAGEG
+220 IANTGG
-225 EHTCEAWLLEDGEH
+225 QTCEGWLLEDEND

-248 STRREMEQRLAQT
+248 STRREMEHRLAQT

-276 ELNNFLQVI
+276 ELNNFLLVI

-305 LQSIQNTTTKAAELV
+305 LQSIQNTSARAAELV

-355 ERIVFDITHGR
+355 ERIVFEITHGR

-392 VLMSGRGQGNVT
+392 VLMSGRGKGSVT
-404 VRTRRAKTEDVR
+404 VRTKRATTQDVR
-416 GALKGQKVH
+416 TALKGLSIADI
-425 EIIDSDWALITVT
+425 EDCDWAMISVT
-438 DTGTGMPSDVAEK
+438 DTGTGMSQDIATK

-480 GGFIALDSVQGQ
+480 DGFIALDSVEDE
-492 GTTFQVFLPAAAVE
+492 GTTFHVFLPATTADDLSDAMPAAQAQV
-506 EGESEVPAPV
+506 A
-516 EAAVDNRPV
+516 EARPM
-525 DMAGRGRILLVEDE
+525 DLAGRGRILLVEDE
-539 DGVRTIAAKLL
+539 EGVRNIATRLL

-558 AAADGEEA
+558 SAGDGEEA
-566 LEILEEDPEGFD
+566 LEILQNDPNSFD

-596 AAKPYLGR
+596 AAKPYLGH
-604 ARVVFMSGYAEQ
+604 ARIVFMSGYAEQ
-616 DFAKTLEDERSISFL
+616 DFAQTLEDERSISFL

-645 LELAAA
+645 TELAAA

>member
-1 MLLRSSFCRFD
+1 MAGLLKMFSRSEPH
-12 QTGQAQNM
+12 
-20 ANLMNFFVKADAQDW
+20 DW
-35 LATLVG
+35 LASMDG

-48 GGQISAANDAFN
+48 SGRFVAANTAYEDLYRPVSIDPLLMSLLDQACAFR
-60 AAYKATKID
+60 A
-69 ALLREHVDAAGVF
+69 
-82 RVSKAVRRGVTLD
+82 SKAVRRGLSLD
-95 EAFDNLHVRVGPIG
+95 ETQSKIRVRVSAIG
-109 ALSLVRLYPP
+109 DHALVRLTSVEGP
-119 AQKLTTAVTVTA
+119 AQTEEMAQD
-131 PEPVVVKVTPRV
+131 
-143 TTPTASGLAQL
+143 ASGSASQAVLAVQTTSSLLTGLARL
-154 IADAPVGVARL
+154 IAEAPVGFARL
-165 DMRDARLATI
+165 DRRDARHAI
-175 TEANAAFGQIAG
+175 IQEANPAFVRIAG
-187 GGIGDK
+187 AGKGAK
-193 LASLVSPADISVLE
+193 LSDLVASAHADDLDR
-207 GLEVGASRAVELD
+207 LEVGGQRPIELD
-220 LAGEG
+220 IANTGG
-225 EHTCEAWLLEDGEH
+225 QTCEGWLLEDEND

-248 STRREMEQRLAQT
+248 STRREMEHRLAQT

-276 ELNNFLQVI
+276 ELNNFLLVI

-305 LQSIQNTTTKAAELV
+305 LQSIQNTSARAAELV

-355 ERIVFDITHGR
+355 ERIVFEITHGR

-392 VLMSGRGQGNVT
+392 VLMSGRGKGSVT
-404 VRTRRAKTEDVR
+404 VRTKRATTQDVR
-416 GALKGQKVH
+416 TALKGLSIADI
-425 EIIDSDWALITVT
+425 EDCDWAMISVT
-438 DTGTGMPSDVAEK
+438 DTGTGMSQDIATK

-480 GGFIALDSVQGQ
+480 DGFIALDSVENE
-492 GTTFQVFLPAAAVE
+492 GTTFHVFLPATTADDVSDAMPAAQ
-506 EGESEVPAPV
+506 AQIA
-516 EAAVDNRPV
+516 EARPM
-525 DMAGRGRILLVEDE
+525 DLAGRGRILLVEDE
-539 DGVRTIAAKLL
+539 EGVRNIATRLL

-558 AAADGEEA
+558 SAGDGEEA
-566 LEILEEDPEGFD
+566 LEILENDPNSFD

-596 AAKPYLGR
+596 AAKPYLGH
-604 ARVVFMSGYAEQ
+604 ARIVFMSGYAEQ
-616 DFAKTLEDERSISFL
+616 DFAQTLEDERSISFL

-645 LELAAA
+645 TELAAA

>member
-1 MLLRSSFCRFD
+1 
-12 QTGQAQNM
+12 M
-20 ANLMNFFVKADAQDW
+20 AGLMNLFAKADSADW

-41 PAALFTR
+41 PAALFTH
-48 GGQISAANDAFN
+48 GGQLAAANEAFFQIYPR
-60 AAYKATKID
+60 ASID
-69 ALLREHVDAAGVF
+69 TLLRQLVPTESAF
-82 RVSKAVRRGVTLD
+82 RISKAVRRGLTLD
-95 EAFDNLHVRVGPIG
+95 EALGDLHVRVGPIG
-109 ALSLVRLYPP
+109 SLSLLRLY
-119 AQKLTTAVTVTA
+119 AVTQEVPYNNR
-131 PEPVVVKVTPRV
+131 PEPKAAPPPSPLAPIQLPADSLWT
-143 TTPTASGLAQL
+143 GLAQL
-154 IADAPVGVARL
+154 IAEAPVGVARL
-165 DMRDARLATI
+165 NNRDARVAII
-175 TEANAAFGQIAG
+175 TEANPAFVRITGAG
-187 GGIGDK
+187 VGGT
-193 LASLVSPADISVLE
+193 LASLVARADTDDLDR
-207 GLEVGASRAVELD
+207 LEVGSARAVELD
-220 LAGEG
+220 LEIEG
-225 EHTCEAWLLEDGEH
+225 GRTCEAWLLEDGDH

-276 ELNNFLQVI
+276 ELNNFLLVI

-305 LQSIQNTTTKAAELV
+305 LQSIQNTTTRAAELV

-342 LTEFAVLMRQVLD
+342 LTEFAILMRQVLD

-366 DLPNVRAD
+366 DLPVVRAD

-392 VLMSGRGQGNVT
+392 VITAGKGKGSVT
-404 VRTRRAKTEDVR
+404 VRTRRATTLDVR
-416 GALKGQKVH
+416 AALKGQGVH
-425 EIIDSDWALITVT
+425 EVPEGDWALISVT
-438 DTGTGMPSDVAEK
+438 DTGTGMPTEVSAK

-480 GGFIALDSVQGQ
+480 GGFIALDSTEGE
-492 GTTFQVFLPAAAVE
+492 GTSFQVYLPAATAE
-506 EGESEVPAPV
+506 EGETTAPVPAIAPT
-516 EAAVDNRPV
+516 EARPV
-525 DMAGRGRILLVEDE
+525 DLAGRGRILLVEDE

-550 MQRGYQVT
+550 SQRGYHVT

-566 LEILEEDPEGFD
+566 LEILEDDKEGFD

>member
-1 MLLRSSFCRFD
+1 MFSRSESH
-12 QTGQAQNM
+12 
-20 ANLMNFFVKADAQDW
+20 DW
-35 LATLVG
+35 LASMDG

-48 GGQISAANDAFN
+48 SGRFVAGNPAYDGIYRPVSIDPLLMSLLDQACAFR
-60 AAYKATKID
+60 A
-69 ALLREHVDAAGVF
+69 
-82 RVSKAVRRGVTLD
+82 SKAVRRGTSLD
-95 EAFDNLHVRVGPIG
+95 ETQGQVRVRVSAIG
-109 ALSLVRLYPP
+109 DHALVRLTTVEGP
-119 AQKLTTAVTVTA
+119 AQPQEDPHEALGSASQGALAVQ
-131 PEPVVVKVTPRV
+131 
-143 TTPTASGLAQL
+143 TASSLLTGLARL
-154 IADAPVGVARL
+154 IAEAPVGFARL
-165 DMRDARLATI
+165 DRREARQAVI
-175 TEANAAFGQIAG
+175 QEANPAFVRIAG
-187 GGIGDK
+187 AGKGAK
-193 LASLVSPADISVLE
+193 LSDLVASAHADDLDR
-207 GLEVGASRAVELD
+207 LEVGGQRPIELD
-220 LAGEG
+220 IANSGG
-225 EHTCEAWLLEDGEH
+225 QTCEGWLLEDEND

-248 STRREMEQRLAQT
+248 STRREMEHRLAQT

-276 ELNNFLQVI
+276 ELNNFLLVI

-305 LQSIQNTTTKAAELV
+305 LQSIQNTSARAAELV

-355 ERIVFDITHGR
+355 ERIVFEITHGR

-392 VLMSGRGQGNVT
+392 VLMSGRGKGSVT
-404 VRTRRAKTEDVR
+404 VRTKRATTQDVR
-416 GALKGQKVH
+416 TALKGLSIADI
-425 EIIDSDWALITVT
+425 EDCDWAMISVT
-438 DTGTGMPSDVAEK
+438 DTGTGMSQDIATK

-480 GGFIALDSVQGQ
+480 DGFIALDSVEDE
-492 GTTFQVFLPAAAVE
+492 GTTFHVFLPATTADEVSDAMPAAQAQV
-506 EGESEVPAPV
+506 A
-516 EAAVDNRPV
+516 EARPM
-525 DMAGRGRILLVEDE
+525 DLAGRGRILLVEDE
-539 DGVRTIAAKLL
+539 EGVRNIATRLL

-558 AAADGEEA
+558 SAGDGEEA
-566 LEILEEDPEGFD
+566 LEILENDPNSFD

-596 AAKPYLGR
+596 AAKPYLGH
-604 ARVVFMSGYAEQ
+604 ARIVFMSGYAEQ
-616 DFAKTLEDERSISFL
+616 DFAQTLEDERSISFL

-645 LELAAA
+645 TELAAA

>member
-1 MLLRSSFCRFD
+1 MLSLTKLF
-12 QTGQAQNM
+12 A
-20 ANLMNFFVKADAQDW
+20 KADAQDW

-48 GGQISAANDAFN
+48 GGQISAGNEAFF
-60 AAYKATKID
+60 AAHRSGNID
-69 ALLREHVDAAGVF
+69 ALLRDMVDAGGAF
-82 RVSKAVRRGVTLD
+82 RISKAVRRGLQLD
-95 EAFDNLHVRVGPIG
+95 ETFEGLHVRVGPIG
-109 ALSLVRLYPP
+109 SLSLVRLYAVAP
-119 AQKLTTAVTVTA
+119 AVSEAVVPQALLPSVRQIQTDATSLR
-131 PEPVVVKVTPRV
+131 T
-143 TTPTASGLAQL
+143 GLAQL
-154 IADAPVGVARL
+154 IAEAPVGVARL
-165 DMRDARLATI
+165 DQRQARGATI
-175 TEANAAFGQIAG
+175 TEANPAFMRIAG
-187 GGIGDK
+187 AGVGAK
-193 LASLVSPADISVLE
+193 LSSLVAAADIEALDR
-207 GLEVGASRAVELD
+207 LEVGSSRAIELD
-220 LAGEG
+220 VAIEG
-225 EHTCEAWLLEDGEH
+225 GGTCEAWLLEDGDN

-248 STRREMEQRLAQT
+248 SARREMEQRLAQT

-276 ELNNFLQVI
+276 ELNNFLLVI

-392 VLMSGRGQGNVT
+392 VLMSGRGKGEVT
-404 VRTRRAKTEDVR
+404 VRTRRATTGDVR
-416 GALKGQKVH
+416 LALKGQGVH
-425 EIIDSDWALITVT
+425 EINDCDWAMISVT
-438 DTGTGMPSDVAEK
+438 DTGTGMPTEVAEK

-480 GGFIALDSVQGQ
+480 GGFIALESVEGE
-492 GTTFQVFLPAAAVE
+492 GTSFQVYLPAAAIE
-506 EGESEVPAPV
+506 EGETQVPVPAQAPA
-516 EAAVDNRPV
+516 EARPV
-525 DMAGRGRILLVEDE
+525 DLAGRGRILLVEDE

-550 MQRGYQVT
+550 GQRGYQVI

-566 LEILEEDPEGFD
+566 LEILEDDTEGFD

-596 AAKPYLGR
+596 AARPFLGR

-645 LELAAA
+645 QELAAA

>member
-1 MLLRSSFCRFD
+1 MLGLTRFF
-12 QTGQAQNM
+12 
-20 ANLMNFFVKADAQDW
+20 LKADAHDW

-48 GGQISAANDAFN
+48 SGQVSAANEAFE
-60 AAYKATKID
+60 ATYRATNID
-69 ALLREHVDAAGVF
+69 SLLRDLVEPGGAF
-82 RVSKAVRRGVTLD
+82 RISKSVRRGATLD
-95 EAFDNLHVRVGPIG
+95 ETFNDLHVRVGPIG
-109 ALSLVRLYPP
+109 SLTLVRLYHV
-119 AQKLTTAVTVTA
+119 AQSASITSEPRA
-131 PEPVVVKVTPRV
+131 PEPKPEAA
-143 TTPTASGLAQL
+143 PASQSTNSLRTGLAQL

-165 DMRDARLATI
+165 NHRNARGAVI
-175 TEANAAFGQIAG
+175 TEANPAFFAIAG
-187 GGIGDK
+187 GSVGTP
-193 LASLVSPADISVLE
+193 LANLMAPGHSDILDR
-207 GLEVGASRAVELD
+207 LEVGGTRAIELD
-220 LAGEG
+220 LAREDGG
-225 EHTCEAWLLEDGEH
+225 TCEAWLLEDGEE

-276 ELNNFLQVI
+276 ELNNFLLVI

-342 LTEFAVLMRQVLD
+342 LSEFAVLMRQVLD
-355 ERIVFDITHGR
+355 ERIDFDITHGR

-392 VLMSGRGQGNVT
+392 VLSSGRGQGSIK
-404 VRTRRAKTEDVR
+404 VRTTRATTADVR
-416 GALKGQKVH
+416 TALKGQGVH
-425 EIIDSDWALITVT
+425 EVSECDWVAISVT
-438 DTGTGMPSDVAEK
+438 DTGTGMPADVAAK

-480 GGFIALDSVQGQ
+480 GGFIALDSTQGQ
-492 GTTFQVFLPAAAVE
+492 GTTFQVYLPAAMAE
-506 EGESEVPAPV
+506 EGETEAPMP
-516 EAAVDNRPV
+516 EAQAPEARPV
-525 DMAGRGRILLVEDE
+525 DLAGRGRILLVEDE

-550 MQRGYQVT
+550 TQRGYHVT

-566 LEILEEDPEGFD
+566 LEILEEDSEGFD

-586 PGLDGPGLLK
+586 PGLDGPGLLQ
-596 AAKPYLGR
+596 AARPYLGR

-645 LELAAA
+645 MELAA

>member
-1 MLLRSSFCRFD
+1 MAGLLGLFAKS
-12 QTGQAQNM
+12 
-20 ANLMNFFVKADAQDW
+20 DAQDW
-35 LATLVG
+35 LATLIG

-48 GGQISAANDAFN
+48 SGQLVDGNDAFFD
-60 AAYKATKID
+60 AYKRVSIEPLLRPLID
-69 ALLREHVDAAGVF
+69 AGGVF
-82 RVSKAVRRGVTLD
+82 RVSKAVRRGILLD
-95 EAFDNLHVRVGPIG
+95 EILGELHIRVGPIG
-109 ALSLVRLYPP
+109 GLSLVRVYPHAPAKVMAADPP
-119 AQKLTTAVTVTA
+119 AIPQPNRTEDIA
-131 PEPVVVKVTPRV
+131 
-143 TTPTASGLAQL
+143 ASSILRTGLVQL
-154 IADAPVGVARL
+154 IAEAPVGVARL
-165 DMRDARLATI
+165 DSRDGRTATI
-175 TEANAAFGQIAG
+175 TEANPAFVRIAG
-187 GGIGDK
+187 GGVGTQFFK
-193 LASLVSPADISVLE
+193 LIAASDADELDR
-207 GLEVGASRAVELD
+207 LEVGNPRAVELD
-220 LAGEG
+220 LATEDGR
-225 EHTCEAWLLEDGEH
+225 TCEAWLLEDGLD

-276 ELNNFLQVI
+276 ELNNFLLVI

-305 LQSIQNTTTKAAELV
+305 LQSIQHTTTKAAELV

-355 ERIVFDITHGR
+355 ERIMFDITHGR
-366 DLPNVRAD
+366 DLPAVRAD

-392 VLMSGRGQGNVT
+392 VIMSGRGKGAVT
-404 VRTRRAKTEDVR
+404 VRTRRATTPDVR
-416 GALKGQKVH
+416 NALKGQGVH
-425 EIIDSDWALITVT
+425 EVHEGDWVMISVT
-438 DTGTGMPSDVAEK
+438 DTGTGMPSEVSAK

-480 GGFIALDSVQGQ
+480 GGFIALDSVEGE
-492 GTTFQVFLPAAAVE
+492 GTTFQVFLPAAAAE
-506 EGESEVPAPV
+506 EGESEAPQPV
-516 EAAVDNRPV
+516 VHIVDNRPV
-525 DMAGRGRILLVEDE
+525 DLAGRGRILLVEDE

-550 MQRGYQVT
+550 TQRGYQVT

-566 LEILEEDPEGFD
+566 LEILENDPEGFD

-616 DFAKTLEDERSISFL
+616 DFAKTLEDERSVSFL

-645 LELAAA
+645 QELAAA